1 MLGQNTLPEFFRFNV
16 FIFHFIF
23 YSLFFF
29 NGCKLKHLQ
38 AIILSP
44 DLDNFTHLGD
54 FQ

>member
-1 MLGQNTLPEFFRFNV
+1 MLGQNTLPEFFRLNV
-16 FIFHFIF
+16 FIFHF
-23 YSLFFF
+23 FFF

>member
-1 MLGQNTLPEFFRFNV
+1 MLGQNTLPKFFKFNV

-23 YSLFFF
+23 FFF

-44 DLDNFTHLGD
+44 DLDKFTHLSD